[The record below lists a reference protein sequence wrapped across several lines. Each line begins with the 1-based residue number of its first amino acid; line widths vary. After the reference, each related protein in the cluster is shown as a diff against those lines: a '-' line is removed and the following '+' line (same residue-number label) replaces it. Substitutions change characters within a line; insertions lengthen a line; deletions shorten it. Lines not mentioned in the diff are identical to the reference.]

1 MKKTNILYWVFTV
14 LTAGLFAMSGISS
27 FAAPA
32 NAVALIVTHL
42 GYPQYILPFLAVAKL
57 LAVIVILIPGFPRLK
72 EWAYAGLIID
82 LSGALY
88 STICVGDPAKGWIFF
103 LLFYILV
110 FGSYF
115 FYHKRLKVVTA

>member
-1 MKKTNILYWVFTV
+1 MKKTNILYWVFTL

-27 FAAPA
+27 FAAPSK
-32 NAVALIVTHL
+32 AVALIVTHL
-42 GYPQYILPFLAVAKL
+42 GYPQYILSFLAVAKL
-57 LAVIVILIPGFPRLK
+57 LAVIAILIPGFPRLK

-110 FGSYF
+110 FGSYI
-115 FYHKRLKVVTA
+115 FYHQRLKVTA